1 MSEFTGTFCGGV
13 VWIARRLE
21 VLTGQGV
28 DEMKLLL
35 AIHEFFPE
43 STGGAEVLARD
54 TAKML
59 QHRGHDVR
67 VFTAYP
73 AKTQVK
79 DEERFDTYSYN
90 GLTVERF
97 FHSPVAMGTQSNIF
111 ELEYNNLF
119 FAGYFRDFLE
129 RWKPDVVHFFH
140 LHRLTGS
147 AISVCAELGIP
158 AVYTATD
165 FWTICP
171 LSQLRLED
179 NSMCTGPDRNAVK
192 CLRHLVMAFQPEEIR
207 SKMRMMPDWVLGLTV
222 RSIKAGLASKSWFSP
237 YVKALAAR
245 PEFMK
250 GHVNML
256 KRVLVPTRLMGS
268 FLQRHVVDKS
278 RIRFQQYGI
287 NMTPFESQPK
297 NDRKW
302 RGETLRVGF
311 IGALFEHK
319 GAHILLQ
326 AIRSLPRSIS
336 VAVSVHGNLNQSPE
350 YGETLKAIAGE
361 DNRISFC
368 GSFPNDQIG
377 RILAELDILVVP
389 SLWYENSPLVIYEAQ
404 AAGCPVIATDLGGMS
419 EVVVDGVNGLLFQ
432 RGDIAGLAR
441 AIALV
446 ARDREL
452 LATLA
457 RNARQPKSM
466 SEYVTEL
473 ETCYEE
479 VITENGDA

>member
-1 MSEFTGTFCGGV
+1 
-13 VWIARRLE
+13 
-21 VLTGQGV
+21 
-28 DEMKLLL
+28 MKLLL

-43 STGGAEVLARD
+43 STGGAEVLTRD

-59 QHRGHDVR
+59 QDRGHEVR

-73 AKTQVK
+73 AKTQIK
-79 DEERFDTYSYN
+79 DEERFDTYRHD
-90 GLTVERF
+90 GLMVERF
-97 FHSPVAMGTQSNIF
+97 IHSPVAMGTQSNIV

-119 FAGYFRDFLE
+119 FAGYFRDFLK
-129 RWKPDVVHFFH
+129 RWKPDAVHFFH

-147 AISVCAELGIP
+147 AIGVCAEVGIP

-165 FWTICP
+165 FWPICP

-179 NSMCTGPDRNAVK
+179 NSMCTGPDRNAVR
-192 CLRHLVMAFQPEEIR
+192 CVRHLVMAFQPEEIR
-207 SKMRMMPDWVLGLTV
+207 SRVKAMPNWVLGLTV
-222 RSIKAGLASKSWFSP
+222 HGIKAGLAGKSWFSP

-250 GHVNML
+250 ERLNML

-268 FLQRHVVDKS
+268 FLERHGVDKS
-278 RIRFQQYGI
+278 RIRFQQFGI
-287 NMTPFESQPK
+287 NMGPFESQPK
-297 NDRKW
+297 NDRK
-302 RGETLRVGF
+302 GGEETLRVGF

-319 GAHILLQ
+319 GAHVLLE
-326 AIRSLPRSIS
+326 AVRSLPGDVS
-336 VAVSVHGNLNQSPE
+336 VAVSVYGNLNQSPG

-361 DNRISFC
+361 DIRITFC
-368 GSFPNDQIG
+368 GTFPNDQIG
-377 RILAELDILVVP
+377 RIFADLDVLVVP
-389 SLWYENSPLVIYEAQ
+389 SLWYENTPLVIYSAQ

-419 EVVVDGVNGLLFQ
+419 EVVVDRVNGLLFQ
-432 RGDIAGLAR
+432 RGDVPGLAR

-452 LATLA
+452 LAALA
-457 RNARQPKSM
+457 RNTRRPKSI

-473 ETCYEE
+473 ESCYGE
-479 VITENGDA
+479 VIAENGDA